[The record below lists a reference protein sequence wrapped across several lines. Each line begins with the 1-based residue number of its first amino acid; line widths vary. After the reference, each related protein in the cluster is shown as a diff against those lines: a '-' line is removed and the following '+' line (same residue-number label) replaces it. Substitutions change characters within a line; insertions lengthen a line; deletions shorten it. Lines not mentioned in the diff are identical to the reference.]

1 MKEGVLTL
9 VQEVFDPNEVFEL
22 VCNIFSP
29 QAESKAVKIS
39 WVPLKKLPRLI
50 GDKRRLL
57 QVLINLLKNA
67 LKFTLEG
74 SITVIADYTPDT
86 RVLGVEVKD
95 TGVGIA
101 EEDLP
106 NLFQK
111 FGKLHRTAD
120 MNSQGIGLGLM
131 IVK

>member
-1 MKEGVLTL
+1 M
-9 VQEVFDPNEVFEL
+9 
-22 VCNIFSP
+22 
-29 QAESKAVKIS
+29 
-39 WVPLKKLPRLI
+39 PLKKLPRLL

-86 RVLGVEVKD
+86 RVLGVKVKD